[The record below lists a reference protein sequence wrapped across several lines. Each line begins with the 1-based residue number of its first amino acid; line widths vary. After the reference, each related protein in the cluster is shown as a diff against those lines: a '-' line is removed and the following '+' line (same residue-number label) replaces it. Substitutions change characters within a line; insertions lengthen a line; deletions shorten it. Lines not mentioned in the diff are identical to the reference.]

1 MALLNFSRIYS
12 SFYKCTFVAFVFTVL
27 PVNAA
32 SNSYSF
38 AEFNIAFILGLT
50 LPLVIMACA
59 LKKTLSVKW
68 LYPAIACL
76 FILVQLYAFDH
87 STQWQHQLVLG
98 CAASYITSIYYW
110 LVPFDKSQQ
119 VRGSRD
125 KFIHS
130 IASFAFCALL
140 LSLWLFRQVD
150 VYILWLMFVALVVG
164 CALTLLV
171 LKKQRVKYELY
182 AGLVLWSAL
191 SLYAVCIYLW
201 LNTKME
207 INWLIGITIVSFVI
221 VILMASRQVVFQMHS
236 QLVSYRQK
244 AMDDNF
250 QTKKAM
256 TPLDQVTNLPTH
268 QQGLNQLSMAIK
280 TSPKARFITVVFKP
294 INFHEVN
301 KVLGHQNSD
310 ILLLQLA
317 YNLQKCAAED
327 SMLLNFNF
335 GEPRLKVSRLQG
347 LDFMVAL
354 DSSLSKHPVKSLVEL
369 LCRKLTDSV
378 PKAMSFKSFSLNFEL
393 AFGVAISGVHGSSAD
408 QLVAHASDALLDAER
423 GHLRLCYY
431 DYKAAIYSEQ
441 QLSKMEQL
449 KQDVLSEH
457 MTWLAH
463 PQVSLVTKRLL
474 GFQLVVSWPKLV
486 GTELSE
492 LQNEVFKLAEYSGEI
507 HRLTQQYIK
516 QAVSILA
523 SSHRD
528 NFHVEVSLNLSV
540 QVLFEPELVNFMLL
554 ELERANVLPK
564 YLVIEIDE
572 ALFFSNLRSTQIAID
587 QLQAN
592 GFSVAINQFTG
603 GYEALRYL
611 RKVAV
616 NRVQI
621 DARELGNDKEQHAD
635 KAIIDA
641 LINVARKMD
650 LPVIAS
656 GINNQTIADNYLS
669 IGGDFAQGKKITGPI
684 AAQEIN
690 AWLIAWAKKISA
702 G

>member
-1 MALLNFSRIYS
+1 
-12 SFYKCTFVAFVFTVL
+12 
-27 PVNAA
+27 
-32 SNSYSF
+32 
-38 AEFNIAFILGLT
+38 
-50 LPLVIMACA
+50 
-59 LKKTLSVKW
+59 
-68 LYPAIACL
+68 
-76 FILVQLYAFDH
+76 
-87 STQWQHQLVLG
+87 
-98 CAASYITSIYYW
+98 
-110 LVPFDKSQQ
+110 
-119 VRGSRD
+119 
-125 KFIHS
+125 
-130 IASFAFCALL
+130 
-140 LSLWLFRQVD
+140 
-150 VYILWLMFVALVVG
+150 
-164 CALTLLV
+164 
-171 LKKQRVKYELY
+171 
-182 AGLVLWSAL
+182 
-191 SLYAVCIYLW
+191 
-201 LNTKME
+201 
-207 INWLIGITIVSFVI
+207 
-221 VILMASRQVVFQMHS
+221 
-236 QLVSYRQK
+236 
-244 AMDDNF
+244 
-250 QTKKAM
+250 
-256 TPLDQVTNLPTH
+256 
-268 QQGLNQLSMAIK
+268 
-280 TSPKARFITVVFKP
+280 
-294 INFHEVN
+294 
-301 KVLGHQNSD
+301 
-310 ILLLQLA
+310 
-317 YNLQKCAAED
+317 
-327 SMLLNFNF
+327 
-335 GEPRLKVSRLQG
+335 
-347 LDFMVAL
+347 
-354 DSSLSKHPVKSLVEL
+354 
-369 LCRKLTDSV
+369 
-378 PKAMSFKSFSLNFEL
+378 
-393 AFGVAISGVHGSSAD
+393 
-408 QLVAHASDALLDAER
+408 
-423 GHLRLCYY
+423 
-431 DYKAAIYSEQ
+431 
-441 QLSKMEQL
+441 
-449 KQDVLSEH
+449 
-457 MTWLAH
+457 
-463 PQVSLVTKRLL
+463 LL